1 MRYTVAAQSSC
12 KVRSSLQRRPSGLHA
27 PLLTVRDLAIHSGR
41 ICCPTTQTLK
51 AVCCLQTQSGHFR
64 NASFVAPSLSITG
77 LPKRRAQM
85 LTSIHG
91 MYTEKLHFSSSCRS
105 SSVVEQLTA
114 DQQVIGSNPMV
125 DFIPLYFPAFW
136 HACIIV
142 LKCISAT
149 PKLRKCSTVHKL
161 VELPCQHVLAMVHND
176 GLQHQPACI
185 LSHQSMR

>member
-1 MRYTVAAQSSC
+1 
-12 KVRSSLQRRPSGLHA
+12 
-27 PLLTVRDLAIHSGR
+27 
-41 ICCPTTQTLK
+41 
-51 AVCCLQTQSGHFR
+51 
-64 NASFVAPSLSITG
+64 
-77 LPKRRAQM
+77 M
-85 LTSIHG
+85 LTSIRD
-91 MYTEKLHFSSSCRS
+91 MYIEKFQISSSCRS

-125 DFIPLYFPAFW
+125 DCMPLYVPAFW

-161 VELPCQHVLAMVHND
+161 VELLFQHVLAMVHND